1 MQLRRRAVFP
11 ENRLRNDQTSRPSVV
26 RQTIPCHTPV
36 VFNDGHSETNMKL
49 TLIGYRGCGK
59 SSVGPLL
66 AETLGLT
73 CIDSDDHVEDAA
85 GKSIQQIFAD
95 DGEAEFRRLESQVIA
110 DLLAQDDIVVAAGG
124 GAILAETNRKCMQ
137 DAGSVIWLQATVETL
152 ASRIAGDETSTSRRP
167 SLTGKSIQEEIAEVL
182 EARRELYQKAST
194 MTVDTDNRA
203 PQEIADE
210 IVTRLAGVSE

>member
-1 MQLRRRAVFP
+1 
-11 ENRLRNDQTSRPSVV
+11 
-26 RQTIPCHTPV
+26 
-36 VFNDGHSETNMKL
+36 MKL

-66 AETLGLT
+66 AETLRLT

-152 ASRIAGDETSTSRRP
+152 ASRIARDETSTSRRP